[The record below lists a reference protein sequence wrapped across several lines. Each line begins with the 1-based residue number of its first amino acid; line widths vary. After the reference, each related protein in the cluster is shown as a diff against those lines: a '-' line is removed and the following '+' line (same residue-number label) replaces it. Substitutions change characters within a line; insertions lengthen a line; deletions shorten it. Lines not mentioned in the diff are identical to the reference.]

1 MHYLNKRNFIIAVT
15 LSLGVSIA
23 VLLTSFLI
31 GKQDFFLLANTDMGG
46 FADYF
51 FAAFTY
57 GGDSVMWIVALLIV
71 LFVLKRKDTVAMLI
85 CSFAIV
91 TILTQICKYVI
102 VPDEPRPTKAIADT
116 LLIHTVPGVEL
127 HTVSSFP
134 SGHTATAFCFY
145 LLFCLLLNKRWW
157 VIAGLLYALLVGYS
171 RVYLAQHFPLDAGA
185 GIIVGIVSVFG
196 ALKFQEY
203 LWSSNK
209 KSRQVA
215 DGFQ

>member
-1 MHYLNKRNFIIAVT
+1 MHYLNKRNFIIAAA
-15 LSLGVSIA
+15 LSLVFSVT
-23 VLLTSFLI
+23 VLVASFIL
-31 GKQDFFLLANTDMGG
+31 GKQEFFLLANTDLGT

-51 FAAFTY
+51 FALFTY
-57 GGDSVMWIVALLIV
+57 GGDSVMWIAALLIV
-71 LFVLKRKDTVAMLI
+71 LLGLKRKDTVPMLL
-85 CSFAIV
+85 CSFVIV
-91 TILTQICKYVI
+91 TVFTQICKYVI

-116 LLIHTVPGVEL
+116 ALIHTVPGVEL

-157 VIAGLLYALLVGYS
+157 IITGLLYALLVGYS

-185 GIIVGIVSVFG
+185 GIIVAMVSVFG

-203 LWSSNK
+203 LWARGKKNK
-209 KSRQVA
+209 QTA
-215 DGFQ
+215 DSC